1 MSKKD
6 KAASPRARG
15 SKNMGGAPKV
25 SQADLDSI
33 IESHGGE
40 KVPGRKSTFSFKS
53 KDTGKK

>member
-15 SKNMGGAPKV
+15 SKSMGGAAKV

-33 IESHGGE
+33 IEGHGGE
-40 KVPGRKSTFSFKS
+40 KVAGRRNTYSFKS
-53 KDTGKK
+53 KESGKK